1 MSVFAKSCELRHRCQ
16 ALPEPVSIMVMTST
30 KRSNLHECNNIANAA
45 ARKADVGELL
55 QCFPHTIL
63 RAPKRI

>member
-1 MSVFAKSCELRHRCQ
+1 
-16 ALPEPVSIMVMTST
+16 MVMAST
-30 KRSNLHECNNIANAA
+30 ERSNLHECNNIANAA